1 MACPATAA
9 ERRQT
14 TMKKLLVLAALARVF
29 AAGTATVLTLYPQPA
44 VADCAGSNCK

>member
-1 MACPATAA
+1 
-9 ERRQT
+9 
-14 TMKKLLVLAALARVF
+14 MKKLLVLAALARVF